1 MNQEKLI
8 QALNQDLADELSA
21 ITQYMWHHVMAEGM
35 ESAAVA
41 DLFKKTSVDE
51 MKHAEA
57 LAEKIDYLG
66 GTPIT
71 KPSEI
76 KMGGDLTKMIQD
88 DLAAELKAIK
98 NYKEH
103 IKLCEEDPVT
113 RRMLEEILEDEEGHE
128 NEWRTL
134 LSKRK

>member
-57 LAEKIDYLG
+57 LAERIDYLG

-76 KMGGDLTKMIQD
+76 KMGGNLTKMIQD

-103 IKLCEEDPVT
+103 IKLCEDDPVT

-128 NEWRTL
+128 NEWKTL

>member
-57 LAEKIDYLG
+57 LAERIDYLG

-76 KMGGDLTKMIQD
+76 KMGGNLTKMIQD
-88 DLAAELKAIK
+88 DLAAELIAIK